1 RTSRAAPSVT
11 SMTTTSSPAPT
22 RTRARRDPA
31 PDLAR
36 GAMLLA
42 IALAN
47 VMIYLYDRPYG
58 LRHHVV
64 TDGALDPLV
73 TGLLTATVDA
83 RAYPMF
89 AALYGYGL
97 GADRRDAAGA
107 RLVGGGRA
115 RLPAAPR
122 ARPGAARR
130 AARRPGVLR
139 RHPRLVRAARGAA
152 RGCVGALVRPT
163 AARRGGGDPAR
174 GRGRGR
180 GRAGHR

>member
-1 RTSRAAPSVT
+1 
-11 SMTTTSSPAPT
+11 
-22 RTRARRDPA
+22 
-31 PDLAR
+31 
-36 GAMLLA
+36 
-42 IALAN
+42 
-47 VMIYLYDRPYG
+47 
-58 LRHHVV
+58 HHVV

-180 GRAGHR
+180 GRAGHRLRRPAGAHRARAVLVDGDRGAAGGAAVARRRVAD